1 MKFYSL
7 STPQHNVSFRKAVIE
22 GLAPDRSLYFPEVIP
37 RLDAS
42 HTDKDSHRPFEELA
56 FDALWPFVSPD
67 LSASELS
74 EVLQKTLHFE
84 LPLVAV
90 GDYLAL
96 ELYHGPTLA
105 FKDIGARFM
114 AECLGLF
121 NQKEQKSKKTVVL
134 VATSGDTGGAVA
146 SGFLGV
152 ENVEVVI
159 LYPKGKISDV
169 QELQMTT
176 FHQNIRAIAV
186 DGTFD
191 DCQRWVKQA
200 FVDADLKQQIDLTS
214 ANSINVARWLPQM
227 LYYLKAYHQLRESG
241 ERRDLVVSVPSGN
254 FGNLCAGLLT
264 QQMGIPF
271 KRFIAATN
279 VNDTVVRYLEGSDYS
294 PKETVPTLSNAMD
307 VSDPSNFIRIET
319 LLGSDTLRKQLKGY
333 RFTDGET
340 LEAIASIDKLHA
352 YCAEPHG
359 AIAYLG
365 LERDQLYIDREL
377 GIFLETAHPIKF
389 AAAVEKA
396 LNRPLEE
403 PEVIKALRHK
413 SAQNER
419 LSTYEGLKSV
429 LLSY

>member
-1 MKFYSL
+1 
-7 STPQHNVSFRKAVIE
+7 
-22 GLAPDRSLYFPEVIP
+22 
-37 RLDAS
+37 
-42 HTDKDSHRPFEELA
+42 
-56 FDALWPFVSPD
+56 
-67 LSASELS
+67 
-74 EVLQKTLHFE
+74 
-84 LPLVAV
+84 
-90 GDYLAL
+90 
-96 ELYHGPTLA
+96 
-105 FKDIGARFM
+105 
-114 AECLGLF
+114 LF

-200 FVDADLKQQIDLTS
+200 FVDDDLKHQIDLTS

-279 VNDTVVRYLEGSDYS
+279 VNDTVVRYLEGSDYA

-307 VSDPSNFIRIET
+307 VSDPSNLIRIET
-319 LLGSDTLRKQLKGY
+319 LLGSETLRKQLKGY
-333 RFTDGET
+333 RFTDTET

-365 LERDQLYIDREL
+365 LKYDQLDTDREL

-396 LNRPLEE
+396 LNRTLEE
-403 PEVIKALRHK
+403 PEAIKALRDK
-413 SAQNER
+413 SPQNER
-419 LSTYEGLKSV
+419 LSAYEELKSV

>member
-7 STPQHNVSFRKAVIE
+7 STPQHSVPFRQAVIE

-37 RLDAS
+37 RLDTS
-42 HTDKDSHRPFEELA
+42 HTDSDSHRPFEELA

-67 LSASELS
+67 LSASELT
-74 EVLQKTLHFE
+74 EVLQKTLHFD

-200 FVDADLKQQIDLTS
+200 FVDDDLKHQIDLTS

-279 VNDTVVRYLEGSDYS
+279 VNDTVVRYLEGSDYA

-319 LLGSDTLRKQLKGY
+319 LLGSETLRKQLKGY
-333 RFTDGET
+333 RFTDTET

-365 LERDQLYIDREL
+365 LKYDQLDTDREL

-396 LNRPLEE
+396 LNRTLEE
-403 PEVIKALRHK
+403 PEAIKALRDK
-413 SAQNER
+413 SPQNER
-419 LSTYEGLKSV
+419 LSAYEELKSV

>member
-56 FDALWPFVSPD
+56 FDALWPFVSPY

-74 EVLQKTLHFE
+74 EVLQKTIHFE

-96 ELYHGPTLA
+96 ELYHVPTLA
-105 FKDIGARFM
+105 FKDIGARFI

-159 LYPKGKISDV
+159 LYPNGKISDV

-365 LERDQLYIDREL
+365 LERDQLHIDREL

>member
-1 MKFYSL
+1 MKFYSI
-7 STPQHNVSFRKAVIE
+7 STPRHQVSFRTAVIE
-22 GLAPDRSLYFPEVIP
+22 GLAPDRSLYFPEYIP
-37 RLDAS
+37 KIDPSHLDNTS
-42 HTDKDSHRPFEELA
+42 NRSFEDLA
-56 FDALWPFVSPD
+56 FDALWPFVEAD
-67 LSASELS
+67 LSSNELVN
-74 EVLQKTLHFE
+74 VLQKTLHFD

-90 GDYLAL
+90 GEYVSL

-121 NQKEQKSKKTVVL
+121 NQKVQKTKKTVVL

-159 LYPKGKISDV
+159 LYPNGKISEV

-176 FHQNIRAIAV
+176 FHENIRAIAV
-186 DGTFD
+186 DGSFD
-191 DCQRWVKQA
+191 DCQRMVKQA
-200 FVDADLKQQIDLTS
+200 FVDNELKSAIDLTS

-227 LYYLKAYHQLRESG
+227 LYYLKTFHQLRESG
-241 ERRDLVVSVPSGN
+241 ERRDIVVSVPSGN

-271 KRFIAATN
+271 KRFIASTN
-279 VNDTVVRYLEGSDYS
+279 VNDTVVRYLNGADYI
-294 PKETVPTLSNAMD
+294 PKATIGTLANAMD
-307 VSDPSNFIRIET
+307 VSDPSNFIRIQT
-319 LLGSDTLRKQLKGY
+319 LFREGELRKILCGY
-333 RFTDGET
+333 SFTDSQT
-340 LEAIASIDKLHA
+340 LEAIAYIDQHHG

-365 LERDQLYIDREL
+365 LEHDQLNTENEL

-389 AAAVEKA
+389 ASAVERA
-396 LNRPLEE
+396 LNRTLEE
-403 PEVIKALRHK
+403 PESIKALRLK
-413 SAQNER
+413 TPQTEQ
-419 LSTYEGLKSV
+419 LSTYEDLKAV

>member
-365 LERDQLYIDREL
+365 LERDQLHIDREL

>member
-1 MKFYSL
+1 MNFYSL
-7 STPQHNVSFRKAVIE
+7 STPQHSVSFRKAVIE

-37 RLDAS
+37 RLDSS
-42 HTDKDSHRPFEELA
+42 HTDRDSHRPFEELA

-67 LSASELS
+67 LSASELT

-84 LPLVAV
+84 LPLVTV

-169 QELQMTT
+169 QELQMST

-307 VSDPSNFIRIET
+307 VSDPSNFVRIET
-319 LLGSDTLRKQLKGY
+319 LLGKDSLRKQLKGY
-333 RFTDGET
+333 RFTDSET

-365 LERDQLYIDREL
+365 LVREQLDIDREL

-403 PEVIKALRHK
+403 PEVIKALRYK
-413 SAQNER
+413 SPQNER
-419 LSTYEGLKSV
+419 LSTYEELKSV

>member
-319 LLGSDTLRKQLKGY
+319 LLGKDTLRKQLKGY

-365 LERDQLYIDREL
+365 LERDQLNIDREL

>member
-319 LLGSDTLRKQLKGY
+319 LLGKDTLRKQLKGY

-365 LERDQLYIDREL
+365 LERDQLHIDREL

>member
-7 STPQHNVSFRKAVIE
+7 STPQHSVSFRKAVIE

-37 RLDAS
+37 RLDTS
-42 HTDKDSHRPFEELA
+42 HTDSDSHRPFEELA

-67 LSASELS
+67 LSASELT

-121 NQKEQKSKKTVVL
+121 NQKEHKSKKTVVL

-333 RFTDGET
+333 RFTDSET

-365 LERDQLYIDREL
+365 LERDQLNIDREL

-396 LNRPLEE
+396 LNRTLEE

>member
-84 LPLVAV
+84 LPLVPV

-121 NQKEQKSKKTVVL
+121 NQKERKNKKTVVL

-365 LERDQLYIDREL
+365 LERDQLHIDREL

>member
-7 STPQHNVSFRKAVIE
+7 STPQHSVSFRKAVIE

-37 RLDAS
+37 RLDTS
-42 HTDKDSHRPFEELA
+42 HTDSDSHRPFEELA

-67 LSASELS
+67 LSASELT

-121 NQKEQKSKKTVVL
+121 NQKEHKSKKTVVL

-279 VNDTVVRYLEGSDYS
+279 VNDTVVRYLESSDYS

-333 RFTDGET
+333 RFTDSET

-365 LERDQLYIDREL
+365 LERDQLNIDREL

-396 LNRPLEE
+396 LNRTLEE
-403 PEVIKALRHK
+403 PAVIKALRHK

>member
-7 STPQHNVSFRKAVIE
+7 STPQHSVSFRKAVIE
-22 GLAPDRSLYFPEVIP
+22 GLAPDRSLYFPKVIP

-67 LSASELS
+67 LSASELT

-152 ENVEVVI
+152 ENVEVII

-333 RFTDGET
+333 RFTDSET

-365 LERDQLYIDREL
+365 LERDQLDIDREL

>member
-7 STPQHNVSFRKAVIE
+7 STPQHSVPFRQAVIE

-37 RLDAS
+37 RLDTS
-42 HTDKDSHRPFEELA
+42 HTDSDSHRPFEELA

-67 LSASELS
+67 LSASELT
-74 EVLQKTLHFE
+74 EVLQKTLHFD

-200 FVDADLKQQIDLTS
+200 FVDDDLKHQIDLTS

-241 ERRDLVVSVPSGN
+241 EQRDLVVSVPSGN

-279 VNDTVVRYLEGSDYS
+279 VNDTVVRYLEGSDYA

-319 LLGSDTLRKQLKGY
+319 LLGSETLRKQLKGY
-333 RFTDGET
+333 RFTDTET

-365 LERDQLYIDREL
+365 LKYDQLDTDREL

-396 LNRPLEE
+396 LNRTLEE
-403 PEVIKALRHK
+403 PEAIKALRDK
-413 SAQNER
+413 SPQNER
-419 LSTYEGLKSV
+419 LSAYEELKSV

>member
-67 LSASELS
+67 LSASELA

-279 VNDTVVRYLEGSDYS
+279 VNDTVVRYLEGSDYA

-319 LLGSDTLRKQLKGY
+319 LLGKDTLRKQLKGY

-365 LERDQLYIDREL
+365 LERDQLNIDREL

>member
-7 STPQHNVSFRKAVIE
+7 STPQHSVSFRKAVIE

-37 RLDAS
+37 RLDTS
-42 HTDKDSHRPFEELA
+42 HTDSDSHRPFEELA

-67 LSASELS
+67 LSASELT

-152 ENVEVVI
+152 ENVEVII

-333 RFTDGET
+333 RFTDSET

-365 LERDQLYIDREL
+365 LERDQLDIDREL

>member
-365 LERDQLYIDREL
+365 LERDQLHIDREL

-403 PEVIKALRHK
+403 PEIIKALRHK
-413 SAQNER
+413 SPQNER
-419 LSTYEGLKSV
+419 LSTYEELKTV

>member
-1 MKFYSL
+1 
-7 STPQHNVSFRKAVIE
+7 
-22 GLAPDRSLYFPEVIP
+22 
-37 RLDAS
+37 
-42 HTDKDSHRPFEELA
+42 
-56 FDALWPFVSPD
+56 
-67 LSASELS
+67 
-74 EVLQKTLHFE
+74 
-84 LPLVAV
+84 
-90 GDYLAL
+90 
-96 ELYHGPTLA
+96 
-105 FKDIGARFM
+105 M

-121 NQKEQKSKKTVVL
+121 NQKVQKSKKTVVL

-271 KRFIAATN
+271 RRFIAATN
-279 VNDTVVRYLEGSDYS
+279 VNDTVVRYLEGSDYA

-333 RFTDGET
+333 RFTDSET

-365 LERDQLYIDREL
+365 LVRDQLDIDREL

-413 SAQNER
+413 LPQNER
-419 LSTYEGLKSV
+419 LSTYEELKSV

>member
-1 MKFYSL
+1 MNFYSL
-7 STPQHNVSFRKAVIE
+7 STPKHQVPFHRAVIE
-22 GLAPDRSLYFPEVIP
+22 GLAPDRSLYYPSSIAK
-37 RLDAS
+37 LDPS
-42 HTDKDSHRPFEELA
+42 HTDPSSHRSFEDLA
-56 FDALWPFVSPD
+56 FDALWPYVMPD
-67 LSASELS
+67 LTAEELT
-74 EVLQKTLHFE
+74 EVLQKTLHFD
-84 LPLVAV
+84 LPLVPV
-90 GDYLAL
+90 NPYLAL

-121 NQKEQKSKKTVVL
+121 NKKLNKTKKTVVL

-159 LYPKGKISDV
+159 LYPNKKISEV

-176 FHQNIRAIAV
+176 FNQNIRAIAV
-186 DGTFD
+186 DGSFD
-191 DCQRWVKQA
+191 DCQHWVKQA
-200 FVDADLKQQIDLTS
+200 FVDEQLKAAIDLTS

-227 LYYLKAYHQLRESG
+227 LYYLKTYHTLRESN
-241 ERRDLVVSVPSGN
+241 EKRALVVSVPSGN

-271 KRFIAATN
+271 DRFIASTN
-279 VNDTVVRYLEGSDYS
+279 VNDTVVRYLNGEKYA
-294 PKETVPTLSNAMD
+294 PRKTIATLSNAMD

-319 LLGSDTLRKQLKGY
+319 LVGRERLKNELRAY
-333 RFTDGET
+333 RFTDEQT
-340 LEAIASIDKLHA
+340 LEAITHLDQNCG
-352 YCAEPHG
+352 YVAEPHG

-365 LERDQLYIDREL
+365 LEQEGLDPDKEL

-396 LNRPLEE
+396 LNRNLEE
-403 PEVIKALRHK
+403 PEAIKALRSLK
-413 SAQNER
+413 ARKEF
-419 LSTYEGLKSV
+419 LSTYEDLKKV